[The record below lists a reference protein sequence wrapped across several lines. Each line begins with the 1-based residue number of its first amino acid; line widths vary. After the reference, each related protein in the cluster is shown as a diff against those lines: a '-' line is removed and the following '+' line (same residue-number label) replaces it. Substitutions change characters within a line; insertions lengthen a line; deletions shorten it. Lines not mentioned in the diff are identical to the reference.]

1 MRLNSLP
8 QLAAIKP
15 LILLA
20 LFAAPTALFPAQSP
34 APINAPAIN
43 ALLTSSI
50 SAGEAPGAVVLITR
64 HGKVLY
70 RKAFGH
76 RSLEPTVEPMTPETV
91 FDLASLT
98 KCVATTTAVMQLFEQ
113 GKFRLND
120 PVSLYLPEFATN
132 GKNQITIRQLLT
144 HYSGLRP
151 DLDLTPAWSGQQ
163 AAHDQLARETLLYP
177 PGARFLYS
185 DINFIALGFLVEKLS
200 DKSLDAYTRDHIF
213 QPLGMVNTRFL
224 PPADWSSRIA
234 PTEYDEAHHMLRGTV
249 HDPTAR
255 AMGGVAGHAG
265 LFSTADDLAIFA
277 DALLHGGIHNGVR
290 ILSPASVAKITTP
303 QQPPTSPNLRG
314 LGWDIDSPFASN
326 RGELLPVGSYGHT
339 GFTGTSLWVD
349 PVTDTVI
356 ILLTNAVHP
365 DGGKSVVSLRTR
377 LATLVAASV
386 SLAPD
391 SPSLAT
397 LAHNTGYN
405 ESQPASRRFTTRNA
419 QVLNGIDVLE
429 YAEFS
434 QLHPDPSHPLRIGLV
449 TNQTG
454 LDRSG
459 RRTAD
464 ILAAVPG
471 LKLAA
476 IWSPEHGIAGSQDTT
491 QIADSRDPATG
502 APMFSV
508 YGDTDAKRRPTP
520 AQLAQVDAIV
530 YDIQDAG
537 VRFYTYE
544 TTLGYFLEAA
554 GQARKPIYVLDRP
567 NPLGGAV
574 VQGPISNP
582 GRESFVNYFPLPVRH
597 GMTLGELAQFFN
609 AERNLH
615 APLTVVPMQG
625 WQRGDWFDATGQL
638 WVNPSPN
645 LRSLT
650 AATLYPG
657 IGMIEGGN
665 LSVGRGTDT
674 PFEILGAPYID
685 GPTLAR
691 TLNARQLEGI
701 RFVPIRFTP
710 TASNFAGQPCGGVNL
725 IVTDRN
731 LLDPVE
737 LGLEVAVALHS
748 LYPVQFP
755 LDPLDGLI
763 RNAATLQAL
772 QSAHDPRRTAD
783 QWQEDLQPFLVRR
796 AQYLLYK

>member
-8 QLAAIKP
+8 QLAP
-15 LILLA
+15 FTTLIFIATCSIPAALL
-20 LFAAPTALFPAQSP
+20 PAQSH
-34 APINAPAIN
+34 APINAPAIDS
-43 ALLTSSI
+43 LLTSSI
-50 SAGEAPGAVVLITR
+50 SAGDAPGAVVLITR
-64 HGKVLY
+64 HGQVLY

-76 RSLEPTVEPMTPETV
+76 RSLQPSVEPMTPDTI

-98 KCVATTTAVMQLFEQ
+98 KCVATTTAVMQLVEQ
-113 GKFRLND
+113 GKLRLND

-132 GKNQITIRQLLT
+132 GKDQITVRQLLT

-151 DLDLTPAWSGQQ
+151 DLDLTPVWSGSQ
-163 AAHDQLARETLLYP
+163 AAHNLLARETLLYP

-185 DINFIALGFLVEKLS
+185 DINFIALGFLVENLS
-200 DKSLDAYTRDHIF
+200 GQSLDAYTRDHIF
-213 QPLGMVNTRFL
+213 LPLGMASTRYL

-277 DALLHGGIHNGVR
+277 DALLHGGIHNGIR
-290 ILSPASVAKITTP
+290 ILSPASVAKMTTS
-303 QQPPTSPNLRG
+303 QQPPTSPDLRG

-339 GFTGTSLWVD
+339 GFTGTSLWID
-349 PVTDTVI
+349 PVTDTVV

-377 LATLVAASV
+377 LATLVAASIT
-386 SLAPD
+386 LASD
-391 SPSLAT
+391 SPALAA

-429 YAEFS
+429 ASSFS
-434 QLHPDPSHPLRIGLV
+434 QLHPDPAHPLRIGLV

-454 LDRSG
+454 LDRAG

-464 ILAAVPG
+464 IIAAAPG

-491 QIADSRDPATG
+491 QISDSRDSATG
-502 APMFSV
+502 APIFSV
-508 YGDTDAKRRPTP
+508 YGDSDAKRRPT
-520 AQLAQVDAIV
+520 ADQLAQVDAIV

-537 VRFYTYE
+537 VRFYTYS

-554 GQARKPIYVLDRP
+554 AQSRKPIYVLDRP

-574 VQGPISNP
+574 VQGPISDP
-582 GRESFVNYFPLPVRH
+582 GRESFVNYHPLPVRH
-597 GMTLGELAQFFN
+597 GMTVGELAQLFN

-615 APLTVVPMQG
+615 AQLTVVLMLG

-691 TLNARQLEGI
+691 NLNARQLEGI
-701 RFVPIRFTP
+701 RFLPVRFLP
-710 TASNFAGQPCGGVNL
+710 TSSNFAGQLCGGVNL
-725 IVTDRN
+725 ILTDRN
-731 LLDPVE
+731 LLDSVE
-737 LGLEVAVALHS
+737 LGLEVATALHT
-748 LYPVQFP
+748 LYPAQFP
-755 LDPLDGLI
+755 LDALDGLI

-772 QSAHDPRRTAD
+772 ESAQDPRRTAE
-783 QWQEDLQPFLVRR
+783 QWQQDLEPFLARR